1 MSGIF
6 YGIGVGPGD
15 PELLTVKAINA
26 IKEVD
31 IIIAPKTEKKEDS
44 VALSIAR
51 PYLRDDVEIVKQVF
65 PMVVNFEKSPEAW
78 ENNKNEI
85 LALLKAGK
93 KIAFLT
99 LGDGDEQCRSVAG
112 REFASTFLETLQ
124 EFVTAFVAAEPVDL
138 VAVAHGDVAV
148 HRDIGAAFRVLDHF
162 AGSDLALDLSGLVF
176 GVFLFLFQKI
186 IGKQSVQDVNGQTQ
200 HKPFPHMVALLLLR
214 GAGSHALS
222 QPRIA

>member
-1 MSGIF
+1 MDDREGSGGNDDF
-6 YGIGVGPGD
+6 YD
-15 PELLTVKAINA
+15 CREASCR
-26 IKEVD
+26 EEEQ
-31 IIIAPKTEKKEDS
+31 APLPWGLSRGRGAPLS
-44 VALSIAR
+44 VQR
-51 PYLRDDVEIVKQVF
+51 
-65 PMVVNFEKSPEAW
+65 KSPCVDG
-78 ENNKNEI
+78 
-85 LALLKAGK
+85 LC
-93 KIAFLT
+93 
-99 LGDGDEQCRSVAG
+99 DGDEQ
-112 REFASTFLETLQ
+112 STFLETLQ